1 MAKKEKET
9 VEEVQAEKVQPPAV
23 LTEADKWLS
32 ATTAKADEIAT
43 QYKPHE
49 ITTAQEYK
57 DAKQA
62 RTFLR
67 KEIAAIEAE
76 RKDQT
81 REIENTLARFKSG
94 AKAAIAR
101 LLELDESYKG
111 NLDAW
116 DERCIA
122 ERKCTLAEEYA
133 SYAPD
138 LAEPLEGQTEPLV
151 PFSRLDAMYSADGKW
166 YNRSTSEKAAI
177 ADMQKRVEKI
187 AADDHTIDQ
196 LDMTDAERTELKAE
210 YFATLDFAQ
219 SMSAATQRREARK
232 RAEALEQE
240 RLARQ
245 AWEQEQAAQQQVAEP
260 EPMPEVV
267 ETTPEQ
273 MPQTVVQPTPVTQAA
288 PEPAAPAEITSVFV
302 LEVEVTPTQKAALI
316 SYLKAQGIHGR
327 IKRS

>member
-1 MAKKEKET
+1 MSNKEQVQD
-9 VEEVQAEKVQPPAV
+9 VEAEVIKPPAV

-32 ATTAKADEIAT
+32 ATTAKADEIAK

-62 RTFLR
+62 RAFLR

-81 REIENTLARFKSG
+81 REIENTLARFKNG
-94 AKAAIAR
+94 AKAAISR
-101 LLELDESYKG
+101 LLELDETYKA

-122 ERKCTLAEEYA
+122 ERKCTLAKEYA

-138 LAEPLEGQTEPLV
+138 LAEPLEGQDAPLV
-151 PFSRLDAMYSADGKW
+151 PFSRLEEKYAAEGKW
-166 YNRSTSEKAAI
+166 YMRSTSEKAAI
-177 ADMQKRVEKI
+177 TDMQKRVEKI

-219 SMSAATQRREARK
+219 SMSAATRRREERQ
-232 RAEALEQE
+232 RAEALERERQE
-240 RLARQ
+240 RLKWQ
-245 AWEQEQAAQQQVAEP
+245 QEQQAAVQEP
-260 EPMPEVV
+260 EQEPMPAAVPEP
-267 ETTPEQ
+267 TTPQ
-273 MPQTVVQPTPVTQAA
+273 SAVQPVPVVVVPQAQPTPQPEAA
-288 PEPAAPAEITSVFV
+288 TLFI
-302 LEVEVTPTQKAALI
+302 LEVEVTPTQKQALI

>member
-49 ITTAQEYK
+49 ITTAQGYK

-62 RTFLR
+62 RAFLR

-101 LLELDESYKG
+101 LLELDESYKD

-151 PFSRLDAMYSADGKW
+151 PFSRLDAKYSADGKW

-245 AWEQEQAAQQQVAEP
+245 AWEQEQAAQQQAAEL
-260 EPMPEVV
+260 EAV
-267 ETTPEQ
+267 ETALEP
-273 MPQTVVQPTPVTQAA
+273 MPQTVAQPTPVEQAV
-288 PEPAAPAEITSVFV
+288 PEPVAAPAEIASIFV
-302 LEVEVTPTQKAALI
+302 LEVEVTPTQKQALI

>member
-43 QYKPHE
+43 QYKPSE
-49 ITTAQEYK
+49 ITTAQAYK

-62 RTFLR
+62 RAFLR

-101 LLELDESYKG
+101 LLELDETYKA

-151 PFSRLDAMYSADGKW
+151 PFSRLEEKYASDGKW

-177 ADMQKRVEKI
+177 SDMQKRVEKI

-219 SMSAATQRREARK
+219 SMSAATRRREERQ
-232 RAEALEQE
+232 RAEALERERQE
-240 RLARQ
+240 RLKWQ
-245 AWEQEQAAQQQVAEP
+245 QEQQAAVQEPEP
-260 EPMPEVV
+260 EPMPEAVP
-267 ETTPEQ
+267 EPTTPQ
-273 MPQTVVQPTPVTQAA
+273 SAVQPVPVVAVPQAQPTPQPEAA
-288 PEPAAPAEITSVFV
+288 TLFI
-302 LEVEVTPTQKAALI
+302 LEVEVTPTQKQALI

>member
-62 RTFLR
+62 RAFLR

-101 LLELDESYKG
+101 LLELDETYKA

-122 ERKCTLAEEYA
+122 ERKCAIAEAYA
-133 SYAPD
+133 DFAPD
-138 LAEPLEGQTEPLV
+138 LAEPLEGQDAPLV
-151 PFSRLDAMYSADGKW
+151 PFSRLEGKYASDGKW
-166 YNRSTSEKAAI
+166 YNRSTSEKSAI

-245 AWEQEQAAQQQVAEP
+245 AWEQEQAAQQQAAEP
-260 EPMPEVV
+260 EPMPEEAVQPAPV
-267 ETTPEQ
+267 AHAAPQPVATPE
-273 MPQTVVQPTPVTQAA
+273 PVAT
-288 PEPAAPAEITSVFV
+288 PAEITSVFV

>member
-49 ITTAQEYK
+49 ITTAQGYK

-62 RTFLR
+62 RAFLR

-101 LLELDESYKG
+101 LLELDESYKD

-151 PFSRLDAMYSADGKW
+151 PFSRLDAKYSADGKW

-245 AWEQEQAAQQQVAEP
+245 AWEQEQAAQQQAAEP
-260 EPMPEVV
+260 EAV
-267 ETTPEQ
+267 ETALEP
-273 MPQTVVQPTPVTQAA
+273 MPQTVAQPTPVEQAV
-288 PEPAAPAEITSVFV
+288 PEPVAAPAEIASIFV

>member
-1 MAKKEKET
+1 MAKKEQET

-23 LTEADKWLS
+23 LTEADKWLA
-32 ATTAKADEIAT
+32 ATTAKADEIAQ
-43 QYKPHE
+43 QYKPSE
-49 ITTAQEYK
+49 ITTAQGYK
-57 DAKQA
+57 DSKQA
-62 RTFLR
+62 RAFLR

-101 LLELDESYKG
+101 LLELDETYKA

-138 LAEPLEGQTEPLV
+138 LAEPLEGQDAPLV
-151 PFSRLDAMYSADGKW
+151 PFAKLEEKYAAEGKW

-177 ADMQKRVEKI
+177 TDMQKRVEKI

-219 SMSAATQRREARK
+219 SMSAATRRREERQ
-232 RAEALEQE
+232 RAEALERERQE
-240 RLARQ
+240 RLKWQ
-245 AWEQEQAAQQQVAEP
+245 QEQQAAVQEPEP
-260 EPMPEVV
+260 EPMPEAV
-267 ETTPEQ
+267 PEPTQ
-273 MPQTVVQPTPVTQAA
+273 QSAVQPVPVVQAA
-288 PEPAAPAEITSVFV
+288 PEPVTAPAEVTSIFI
-302 LEVEVTPTQKAALI
+302 LEVEVTPTQKQALI
-316 SYLKAQGIHGR
+316 GYLKAQGIHGR

>member
-1 MAKKEKET
+1 MSKKEQVQD
-9 VEEVQAEKVQPPAV
+9 VEAKVIKPPAV

-32 ATTAKADEIAT
+32 ATTAKADEIAK

-62 RTFLR
+62 RAFLR

-219 SMSAATQRREARK
+219 SMSAATRRREARK

-240 RLARQ
+240 RIARQ
-245 AWEQEQAAQQQVAEP
+245 AWEQEQAAAYPEPVAEPEQPEPAPEP
-260 EPMPEVV
+260 EPMPQTAVQSVPVV
-267 ETTPEQ
+267 QATPE
-273 MPQTVVQPTPVTQAA
+273 PVAA
-288 PEPAAPAEITSVFV
+288 PTEVTSVFV